1 MLIRFFVLV
10 KKLEFLGSIVRSL
23 KSILSWMFLR
33 FRESLYPESKVLSG
47 AVCTLSKEIKR
58 QGYTKLNLFYA
69 DQERFYIPEFEVAK
83 QEFLKHGIDCCLLS
97 EMDANEQL
105 VKEGLFL
112 DLPFLNHNV
121 YLYDSII
128 SSYKEGKVKFI
139 IPPKPFFGSKGVLGL
154 LRNDMADEHLE
165 AILCSFIK
173 KSSLE
178 LVRSYIPETLF
189 VGKDIKEVEKYLSKK
204 RYVLKESI
212 SSGMKGVYFSSNDDF
227 PEALKRALESGTNWI
242 LQEEVINQP
251 QSFSWYEPSSSNL
264 KKANDWLMRVTV
276 HYVNRELA
284 DIIVTARRD
293 RSVHGAKDCLQL
305 GTVIV

>member
-1 MLIRFFVLV
+1 
-10 KKLEFLGSIVRSL
+10 
-23 KSILSWMFLR
+23 
-33 FRESLYPESKVLSG
+33 
-47 AVCTLSKEIKR
+47 
-58 QGYTKLNLFYA
+58 
-69 DQERFYIPEFEVAK
+69 
-83 QEFLKHGIDCCLLS
+83 
-97 EMDANEQL
+97 
-105 VKEGLFL
+105 
-112 DLPFLNHNV
+112 
-121 YLYDSII
+121 
-128 SSYKEGKVKFI
+128 
-139 IPPKPFFGSKGVLGL
+139 
-154 LRNDMADEHLE
+154 
-165 AILCSFIK
+165 
-173 KSSLE
+173 
-178 LVRSYIPETLF
+178 LF